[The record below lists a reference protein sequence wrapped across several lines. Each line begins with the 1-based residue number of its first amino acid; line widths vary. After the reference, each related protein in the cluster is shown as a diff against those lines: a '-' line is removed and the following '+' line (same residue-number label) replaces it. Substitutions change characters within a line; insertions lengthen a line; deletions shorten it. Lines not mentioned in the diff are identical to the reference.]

1 MKQDQYPAYT
11 MLTNSALSN
20 AVALECMIKAYIDE
34 QETDFLES
42 AFCIASEQVTV
53 VSNIRD
59 ISEPDPEIIKLAA
72 RSIGVSLMVSSLAE
86 MLDTG
91 EATES
96 SGELPEAILTMIR
109 ACILSIKTIRCNLTK
124 M

>member
-1 MKQDQYPAYT
+1 MKQEQYPAYT

-20 AVALECMIKAYIDE
+20 ALALKCMIEAYIDE
-34 QETDFLES
+34 QETDLLES

-53 VSNIRD
+53 VSNIRA
-59 ISEPDPEIIKLAA
+59 ISEPAPELIKLAA
-72 RSIGVSLMVSSLAE
+72 RSIGVSLMLSSLAE

-91 EATES
+91 ETTES
-96 SGELPEAILTMIR
+96 GKELPEAILTMISD
-109 ACILSIKTIRCNLTK
+109 CILSIKTIRCKLTE